1 MIKYFCDRCGKEIS
15 SGNLCEECEY
25 EELTCGF
32 KVGDE
37 VITDDGRVGIIT
49 DICDCE
55 RCKKRGFYE
64 PRVEMKL
71 GSQVYITDTDK
82 KNGFISYYKIGDKI
96 FGNIDD
102 QYLYSHLKEY
112 TEAIKEIEAQLD
124 VIKGL
129 RENNN
134 DR

>member
-1 MIKYFCDRCGKEIS
+1 MIKYFCDRCGKETDGTHI
-15 SGNLCEECEY
+15 CEECEY

-37 VITDDGRVGIIT
+37 VITDDGRVGTIT
-49 DICDCE
+49 DICTCD

-64 PRVEMKL
+64 PIVQMKI

-82 KNGFISYYKIGDKI
+82 ENGFISYYKIGDRI

-102 QYLYSHLKEY
+102 KYLLDHMKTYK
-112 TEAIKEIEAQLD
+112 EAIKEIEAQLD

-129 RENNN
+129 KKN
-134 DR
+134 